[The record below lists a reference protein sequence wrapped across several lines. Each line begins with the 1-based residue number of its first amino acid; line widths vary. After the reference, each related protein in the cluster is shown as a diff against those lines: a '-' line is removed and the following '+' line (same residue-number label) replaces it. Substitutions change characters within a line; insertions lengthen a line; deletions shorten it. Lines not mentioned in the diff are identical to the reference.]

1 MAYAQNARPVPWL
14 LDKICAGERPKEYF
28 RGLITPLNII
38 AAMVVTAGLVL
49 IVMRF
54 TQGLATVTHASDEQ
68 PWGLFLSM
76 GLFAGVPLSATG
88 FVLGTA
94 VYVFGMEDYHPVVKN
109 AILLGLLGYFFAVVF
124 LMIDLGRPWRIYYP
138 MFISWGPAS
147 VMFLVAWHVALY
159 LSVQFL
165 EFSPALFEWLGLKSL
180 RKWALKMT
188 VGLTIFGIILST
200 LHQSALGAMFLLAP
214 GKIHPLW
221 YSQYIPWLF
230 LTSAIAT
237 GLSMVIVVSALT
249 LRFFRHRL
257 GFHYVVNMDKMTLGM
272 GKAAAFVLLT
282 YLAFKLIAL
291 GAANNWHLLAT
302 SWGAWFLVELLG
314 FAALPCALL
323 AIGSRQENVGMVR
336 FGAFA
341 TIVGVIM
348 NRLNISLIAFNWNL
362 PHREIWNTNEAI
374 VVVAVFTIEVLV
386 YRWIVN
392 RMPILADHPD
402 YETETH
408 SPA

>member
-1 MAYAQNARPVPWL
+1 
-14 LDKICAGERPKEYF
+14 
-28 RGLITPLNII
+28 
-38 AAMVVTAGLVL
+38 
-49 IVMRF
+49 MRF

-94 VYVFGMEDYHPVVKN
+94 VYIFGMEDYHPVAKN

-138 MFISWGPAS
+138 MVISWGTAS

-159 LSVQFL
+159 LSVQL
-165 EFSPALFEWLGLKSL
+165 MEFSPSIFEWLGLKSL

-188 VGLTIFGIILST
+188 VGLTIFGVILST

-230 LTSAIAT
+230 FTSAIAT

-249 LRFFRHRL
+249 LRFFRSRL
-257 GFHYVVNMDKMTLGM
+257 GFHYVANMDRMTLGM
-272 GKAAAFVLLT
+272 GKAASFVMMT

-291 GAANNWHLLAT
+291 AVGNNWDLLAT
-302 SWGAWFLVELLG
+302 SWGAWYLVELIG
-314 FAALPCALL
+314 FGMVPFLLL
-323 AIGSRQENVGMVR
+323 AAGSRQENVGMVR
-336 FGAFA
+336 FGAIA

-348 NRLNISLIAFNWNL
+348 NRLNITLIAFNWNL
-362 PHREIWNTNEAI
+362 PHREMFNLNEAI
-374 VVVAVFTIEVLV
+374 VVVSVFTMEVLA

-392 RMPILADHPD
+392 RMPVLSDHPD
-402 YETETH
+402 YETQ
-408 SPA
+408 SPS